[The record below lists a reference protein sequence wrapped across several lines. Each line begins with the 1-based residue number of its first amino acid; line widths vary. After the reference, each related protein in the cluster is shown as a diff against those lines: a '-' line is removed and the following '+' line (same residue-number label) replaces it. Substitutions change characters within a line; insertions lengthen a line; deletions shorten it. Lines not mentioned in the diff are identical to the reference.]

1 MSDSV
6 LELDTLKATQE
17 EHKRSDV
24 MTLVGRIDSSN
35 ATQLDEFLKTN
46 LVDRG
51 RYHIVLDMSGVTYI
65 SSAGLRAM
73 VALQREAS
81 KHRGSVVLAAP
92 SERVQDVLKLAGLNK
107 LFTAY
112 PDTTQAVGSF

>member
-1 MSDSV
+1 MSDSA
-6 LELDTLKATQE
+6 LELETLKVTRE
-17 EHKRSDV
+17 ELKRSDIV
-24 MTLVGRIDSSN
+24 TLVGRIDSSN
-35 ATQLDEFLKTN
+35 AAQLDEFLKTN
-46 LVDRG
+46 LADKG
-51 RYHIVLDMSGVTYI
+51 RYHIVLDMNGVTYI

-92 SERVQDVLKLAGLNK
+92 SERVQEVLKLAGLSK

-112 PDTTQAVGSF
+112 PDTTLAVGSF

>member
-1 MSDSV
+1 MSDAV
-6 LELDTLKATQE
+6 LDLDTLKATKE
-17 EHKRSDV
+17 ELKRSDV
-24 MTLVGRIDSSN
+24 VTISGRIDSSN
-35 ATQLDEFLKTN
+35 AAQFDEFLKSN

-51 RYHIVLDMSGVTYI
+51 RYHIVLDMGGVTYI

-73 VALQREAS
+73 VALQREAT

-92 SERVQDVLKLAGLNK
+92 SERVDEVLKLAGLNQ
-107 LFTAY
+107 LFICY